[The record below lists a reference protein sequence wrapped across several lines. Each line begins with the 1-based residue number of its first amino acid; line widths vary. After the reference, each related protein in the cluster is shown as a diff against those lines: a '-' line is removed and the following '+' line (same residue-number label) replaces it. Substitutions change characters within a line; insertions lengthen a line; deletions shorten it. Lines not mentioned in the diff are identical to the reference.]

1 MITDKQRR
9 AVQDLVA
16 LSADARRYADSID
29 PTIALGSDLEG
40 LRQTI
45 ASLGSQ
51 LAALQ
56 AELEDNQQ
64 PDAVFS
70 DEEAFEFKQTFRI
83 SCSTQNY
90 RVLVSQ
96 YGPNYLRKYPANIR
110 VLIATALIDE
120 FQSRGMTPLPA
131 WTSIIASDGNSF

>member
-9 AVQDLVA
+9 AVQDLVS

-29 PTIALGSDLEG
+29 PTIALGSDIEG
-40 LRQTI
+40 LRRTI
-45 ASLGSQ
+45 LSLGTQ

-56 AELEDNQQ
+56 AELDDTEQ
-64 PDAVFS
+64 PEAVFN
-70 DEEAFEFKQTFRI
+70 DEEAFEFKRIFRL

-90 RVLVSQ
+90 RMLVSQ

-110 VLIATALIDE
+110 VLIATALLDE
-120 FQSRGMTPLPA
+120 FQSRGLAPLPA
-131 WTSIIASDGNSF
+131 WTSIIASDGASF